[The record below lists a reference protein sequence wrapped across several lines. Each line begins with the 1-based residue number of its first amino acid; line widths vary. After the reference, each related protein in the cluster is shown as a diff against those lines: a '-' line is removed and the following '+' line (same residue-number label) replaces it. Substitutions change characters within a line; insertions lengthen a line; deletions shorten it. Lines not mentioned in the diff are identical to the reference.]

1 MFTSD
6 KRILIAAVPP
16 AAGTEKKELCMA
28 ARTLNRHGLIT
39 GATGT
44 GKTISLQTMAE
55 SFSAMGIPV
64 LLTDVK
70 GDLAAM
76 ARPGTPGGSIAARIE
91 ELHLHE
97 LGYGNK
103 AYPVCF
109 WDAFGQKGTPLRTT
123 ISDMGPTLLSRL
135 LELNDV
141 QSSILNI
148 IFRIADEKGLLLL
161 DIKDLRSM
169 LAWASENRSEFAR
182 EYGNISPA
190 SLGAIQRSLLR
201 LEDDGAGV
209 FFGEPSLNMEDLFRT
224 DINGSGMINILSADR
239 MLQNPRIYASVLLWI
254 LSELYERLPEQ
265 GDAPA
270 PRLILMF
277 DEAHLMFKNIPSVLM
292 EKVEQVVR
300 LIRSRG
306 VGVYFITQNPADIPE
321 AILSQLGNRIQ
332 HALRAFTPREQ
343 KAVRAAAETFR
354 QNPSFDTK
362 EAIASLRTGE
372 ALVSFLDAKGS
383 PSMVERALIL
393 PPEGDIGPLSDS
405 ERAAIIARSPM
416 QRIYGTAIDRES
428 AHEILTGQSHSV
440 LSPSKEDPSSPWD
453 SIVGS
458 VVKQAGR
465 TIGTTVGREIGRAV
479 IRGILGGI
487 FGKRR

>member
-1 MFTSD
+1 MLTSD

-16 AAGTEKKELCMA
+16 SSAAGTEKKELCMEV
-28 ARTLNRHGLIT
+28 RMLNRHGLIT

-44 GKTISLQTMAE
+44 GKTISLQNMAE

-76 ARPGTPGGSIAARIE
+76 ARPGSPGGSIAARIE

-109 WDAFGQKGTPLRTT
+109 WDTFGQKGTPLRTT
-123 ISDMGPTLLSRL
+123 VSDMGPTLLSRL

-161 DIKDLRSM
+161 DIKDLRAM
-169 LAWASENRSEFAR
+169 LAWASENRSQFTR

-190 SLGAIQRSLLR
+190 SIGAIQRSLLR
-201 LEDDGAGV
+201 LEDDGAGA
-209 FFGEPSLNMEDLFRT
+209 FFGEPALNMEDLFRT
-224 DINGSGMINILSADR
+224 DINGRGMINILSADR
-239 MLQNPRIYASVLLWI
+239 MLQTPRIYASVLLWL

-277 DEAHLMFKNIPSVLM
+277 DEAHLMFKDIPSVLM

-306 VGVYFITQNPADIPE
+306 
-321 AILSQLGNRIQ
+321 
-332 HALRAFTPREQ
+332 
-343 KAVRAAAETFR
+343 
-354 QNPSFDTK
+354 
-362 EAIASLRTGE
+362 
-372 ALVSFLDAKGS
+372 
-383 PSMVERALIL
+383 
-393 PPEGDIGPLSDS
+393 
-405 ERAAIIARSPM
+405 
-416 QRIYGTAIDRES
+416 
-428 AHEILTGQSHSV
+428 
-440 LSPSKEDPSSPWD
+440 
-453 SIVGS
+453 
-458 VVKQAGR
+458 
-465 TIGTTVGREIGRAV
+465 
-479 IRGILGGI
+479 
-487 FGKRR
+487 